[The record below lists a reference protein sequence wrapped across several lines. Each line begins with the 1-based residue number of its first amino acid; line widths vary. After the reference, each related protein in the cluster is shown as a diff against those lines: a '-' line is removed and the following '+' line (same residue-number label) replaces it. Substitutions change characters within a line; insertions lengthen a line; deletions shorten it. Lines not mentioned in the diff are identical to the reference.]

1 MAAENSI
8 FKVGFINIRGQTGLS
23 SAKQTQIKSFL
34 IHHKLDVLHLQEIN
48 ICDDSF
54 STCNLISSSYNLLS
68 NNSPTKYGTSSLV
81 KSDFTPEN
89 IMLDTKGRCIV
100 FNVGPLTLANLYLP
114 SGTDSN
120 SRSSREN
127 YFSKNY
133 STASV

>member
-1 MAAENSI
+1 MESLGRTVYPCTSMAEENSI

-23 SAKQTQIKSFL
+23 SAKQTQIESFL

-89 IMLDTKGRCIV
+89 ILMDTNGRCIV
-100 FNVGPLTLANLYLP
+100 FKCWSTNFSQSLP
-114 SGTDSN
+114 SLWY
-120 SRSSREN
+120 RLQL
-127 YFSKNY
+127 KIQ
-133 STASV
+133 